1 MKYATWT
8 IKRPEGTTPEP
19 TIRENG
25 GTASGGL
32 MLDGETVL
40 GYLSDNAT
48 TTGLTEWNV
57 TVKTQQEALA
67 LAQALNPEC
76 LLADDGTI
84 QAPKPERS

>member
-67 LAQALNPEC
+67 LAQALNSEC
-76 LLADDGTI
+76 LLADDGKI

>member
-67 LAQALNPEC
+67 LAQELNPEC

-84 QAPKPERS
+84 QAPRTERS

>member
-19 TIRENG
+19 TIREAG

-32 MLDGETVL
+32 MLNAETVL
-40 GYLSDNAT
+40 GYMSDDAT
-48 TTGLTEWNV
+48 ITGLSEWNV

-67 LAQALNPEC
+67 LAQTVNSEC
-76 LLADDGTI
+76 FLADDGTI
-84 QAPKPERS
+84 QAPSPDIH

>member
-8 IKRPEGTTPEP
+8 ISQPDGTTPEP
-19 TIRENG
+19 TIREAG

-32 MLDGETVL
+32 MLDINTVL
-40 GYLSDNAT
+40 GYMSDNAT
-48 TTGLTEWNV
+48 TTGLSEWNV

-76 LLADDGTI
+76 FLADDGTI
-84 QAPKPERS
+84 QAPAPA

>member
-8 IKRPEGTTPEP
+8 ISQPEGTTPES
-19 TIRENG
+19 TIREAG

-32 MLDGETVL
+32 MLDIETVL

-48 TTGLTEWNV
+48 TTGLSEWNV

-67 LAQALNPEC
+67 LAQTVNSQCFLSDN
-76 LLADDGTI
+76 GTI
-84 QAPKPERS
+84 QSSLPV

>member
-8 IKRPEGTTPEP
+8 IKRPEGSTPES
-19 TIRENG
+19 TIREAG
-25 GTASGGL
+25 GTASGGF
-32 MLDGETVL
+32 MVDTNTVL

-48 TTGLTEWNV
+48 TTGLSEWNV

-76 LLADDGTI
+76 FLADDGTI
-84 QAPKPERS
+84 QAPPPDLN

>member
-25 GTASGGL
+25 GTASGGI

-40 GYLSDNAT
+40 GYVSDDAT
-48 TTGLTEWNV
+48 TTGLNAWNF
-57 TVKTQQEALA
+57 TIKTAEQALV
-67 LAQALNPEC
+67 LAQARNPEC
-76 LLADDGTI
+76 FFADDGTI
-84 QAPKPERS
+84 QAPRPELS